1 MSGPRLGARPAFR
14 LISRRAALGSTIAC
28 ARFAPTA
35 PRSWSG
41 LTQAISRPASL
52 TIDPNSGYLDQL
64 CVAPAERGSGLAT
77 ALLNE
82 AKRRSPG
89 VVELDVNEANARARR
104 FYEREG
110 FSIAG
115 RGVSPHS
122 GLPTFKMRWRA
133 DVRKRPPRPRRLS
146 SLSFPAI
153 AMDRRTALRSRR
165 DAGRPGDSE

>member
-1 MSGPRLGARPAFR
+1 VSASTRALRAFAEADLSA
-14 LISRRAALGSTIAC
+14 LIDVWAAAWSATGLRIDFEARRAWIDDRLRTLRAAGAEIVVGFDASDE
-28 ARFAPTA
+28 
-35 PRSWSG
+35 
-41 LTQAISRPASL
+41 PAGFV

-115 RGVSPHS
+115 RGMSPHS
-122 GLPTFKMRWRA
+122 GLPTLKMAWKARA
-133 DVRKRPPRPRRLS
+133 
-146 SLSFPAI
+146 
-153 AMDRRTALRSRR
+153 
-165 DAGRPGDSE
+165 